1 MFLYDSLF
9 KIAMFLK
16 KSETFLNIKSKQM
29 LWIQPTFYELGLA
42 KELKLLLEVYEKNE
56 SQYGSFEW
64 NDSVLVEALSNGLLK
79 KENYFVC
86 LKSSHIIIILL
97 ITLIIN
103 SLISYSTN
111 QDCKKNWEFN
121 QILSVK

>member
-1 MFLYDSLF
+1 
-9 KIAMFLK
+9 MFLK

-86 LKSSHIIIILL
+86 LKSSYIIIL
-97 ITLIIN
+97 IKIN
-103 SLISYSTN
+103 SLISNSTN
-111 QDCKKNWEFN
+111 RIAKKLG
-121 QILSVK
+121 I